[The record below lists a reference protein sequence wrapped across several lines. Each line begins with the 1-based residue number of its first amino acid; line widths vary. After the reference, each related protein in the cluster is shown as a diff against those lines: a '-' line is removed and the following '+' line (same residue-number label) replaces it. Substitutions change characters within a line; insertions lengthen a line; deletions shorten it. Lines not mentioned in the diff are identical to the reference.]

1 MASHKYQL
9 SNIRNIAK
17 VVNTSSMLLE
27 LLENLR
33 RTFLMFGW
41 TVSKYTMILQIQHQ
55 RPYVIFVF
63 LLTPAPFSAD
73 TKNTLIPDFLT
84 PKYTKFKIFTPKHT
98 NSHFFDIIF
107 TLACDNDDLKIVM
120 MPILTSRL
128 LSQVRGFTCKFF
140 YHRHL
145 FTDFHFQ
152 HCTG

>member
-73 TKNTLIPDFLT
+73 TKNTLIPDLLT
-84 PKYTKFKIFTPKHT
+84 PTYTK
-98 NSHFFDIIF
+98 
-107 TLACDNDDLKIVM
+107 
-120 MPILTSRL
+120 
-128 LSQVRGFTCKFF
+128 
-140 YHRHL
+140 
-145 FTDFHFQ
+145 
-152 HCTG
+152 